1 MNRTAKAMGRLMAL
15 AVAIAAAERALAQA
29 TAAPESQPDA
39 QRRIVINIPAMTLE
53 VLGNGQLVKSYR
65 IAVGKRST
73 PTPTGSFQIA
83 AMVKDPTWY
92 GPKGEIAKP
101 GTQNP
106 VGTRWMGLD
115 RKGYGIH
122 GTNAP
127 GSIGRAAS
135 HGCIRLRNADAE
147 DLFQRV
153 RVGDQVE
160 ILYEVATADGI
171 EYQDVYGRAAAA
183 QTSAGGGN

>member
-15 AVAIAAAERALAQA
+15 MVAIAAAERALAQT
-29 TAAPESQPDA
+29 TAAPEPQPDA
-39 QRRIVINIPAMTLE
+39 PRRIVISIPAMTLE
-53 VLGNGQLVKSYR
+53 LVENSELVKSYR

-73 PTPTGSFQIA
+73 PTPTGTFQIA
-83 AMVKDPTWY
+83 SMVKEPTWY
-92 GPKGEIAKP
+92 GPRGEIAKP
-101 GTQNP
+101 GPKNP
-106 VGTRWMGLD
+106 VGTRWIGLD

-147 DLFQRV
+147 DLFERV

-160 ILYEVATADGI
+160 ILYEVATADGA
-171 EYQDVYGRAAAA
+171 EYQDVYRRAAAA
-183 QTSAGGGN
+183 QSSDGAGN

>member
-1 MNRTAKAMGRLMAL
+1 MNWTAKAVGRLMAL
-15 AVAIAAAERALAQA
+15 AVAIAAAERALAQT
-29 TAAPESQPDA
+29 TAAPEPQPEA
-39 QRRIVINIPAMTLE
+39 PRRIVINIPAMTLE
-53 VLGNGQLVKSYR
+53 VLGNGELVKSYR

-83 AMVKDPTWY
+83 SMVKDPTWY

-101 GTQNP
+101 GTKNP
-106 VGTRWMGLD
+106 VGTRWLGLD

-147 DLFQRV
+147 DLFERV

-160 ILYEVATADGI
+160 ILYEVATADGA
-171 EYQDVYGRAAAA
+171 EYQDVYRRAAAA
-183 QTSAGGGN
+183 QTSAGAGN

>member
-15 AVAIAAAERALAQA
+15 MVAIAAAERALAQT
-29 TAAPESQPDA
+29 TAAPEPQPDA
-39 QRRIVINIPAMTLE
+39 PRRIVISIPAMTLE
-53 VLGNGQLVKSYR
+53 LVENSELVKSYR

-73 PTPTGSFQIA
+73 PTPTGTFQIA
-83 AMVKDPTWY
+83 SMVKEPTWY
-92 GPKGEIAKP
+92 GPRGEIAKP
-101 GTQNP
+101 GPKNP
-106 VGTRWMGLD
+106 VGTRWIGLD

-127 GSIGRAAS
+127 GSMGRAAS

-160 ILYEVATADGI
+160 ILYQVAPAGGA
-171 EYQDVYGRAAAA
+171 EYQDVYSRAVAAL
-183 QTSAGGGN
+183 SSDGAGN